1 MRIGSHV
8 QKHGSFKKKKL
19 VIHNKMHIKYVVNF
33 NVQGA
38 RYIKNS
44 QFFLQV
50 KFKLYDT
57 VL

>member
-8 QKHGSFKKKKL
+8 QKQKKKL